1 MLSAELWRLS
11 DSSDIHFSSICC
23 FGEQLFTGIQKFS
36 RLPLYVSRTTV
47 PLSKLEK
54 KRREGKGRR
63 GAATQRSYP
72 SVSCP
77 LSVFFLFVFFLFA
90 NSLCE
95 QRQGLAVLSST
106 TPWLSSKNRA
116 NHRDGHTGREKKKK
130 D

>member
-54 KRREGKGRR
+54 KKEGRGKGEEGLLHR
-63 GAATQRSYP
+63 G
-72 SVSCP
+72 VI
-77 LSVFFLFVFFLFA
+77 
-90 NSLCE
+90 
-95 QRQGLAVLSST
+95 
-106 TPWLSSKNRA
+106 
-116 NHRDGHTGREKKKK
+116 
-130 D
+130 